1 MSGFKKENLRHIKSI
16 FEEKTGADLNPAH
29 RYKSRRPVRTTLVFA
44 AVLIFAMT
52 MLGFTQKLFSP
63 LNEDELS
70 LYGTYEGEGIVS
82 IYVENASDKALKFQE
97 KTKLMRWVT
106 GEEVEPLGGK
116 VIFENTQFPAHSS
129 GTMTLDISKAYDVK
143 ALEESDTS
151 AEWFYFVLTN
161 NNFLFGHDWM
171 CSVTFGEETAEE
183 TVPEEQPQYQGDT
196 SAEHIEEIREE
207 LRFYFEEAYNEVL
220 AFNGANFQYQQ
231 KVEEVLARFDGT
243 IVPAMSPSIMVGSP
257 SQFLDPEP
265 KMEKPPA
272 DVTFDDTVPQEQQYL
287 LTYSDWTYTDGYGRM
302 VASQDEKAWSQV
314 AMLPQRKGET
324 DGGVAMPLI
333 FLFVYDAEMAKE
345 EHSAFLYVQLLSFA
359 EMEQYKVLQD
369 EHYAVYDATNL
380 IYTDVDAYLDYFL
393 TTRTD
398 IYCDDQI
405 RQRVHN
411 IYDFY
416 QNKEN
421 IREMYGYFEFEW

>member
-1 MSGFKKENLRHIKSI
+1 MSGFKKHNLRHIKNI
-16 FEEKTGADLNPAH
+16 FEEKTGVDLNPAH

-70 LYGTYEGEGIVS
+70 RYGIYEGDRIVS
-82 IYVENASDKALKFQE
+82 IYVENASDKSLKFQE

-106 GEEVEPLGGK
+106 GEEVAPLGGK
-116 VIFENTQFPAHSS
+116 VIFANTEFPAHSG

-143 ALEESDTS
+143 ALEESDTN
-151 AEWFYFVLTN
+151 AEWFYFILTN
-161 NNFLFGHDWM
+161 NNILYGHDGM
-171 CSVTFGEETAEE
+171 CSVTFGEKTAEE

-207 LRFYFEEAYNEVL
+207 LRFYFEEAYNEIL

-272 DVTFDDTVPQEQQYL
+272 GVTFDDTVPQEQQYL

-333 FLFVYDAEMAKE
+333 FLFVYDAEMAKDE
-345 EHSAFLYVQLLSFA
+345 NYAFLYGQLLSFA

-369 EHYAVYDATNL
+369 EHYAVYDATDL

-421 IREMYGYFEFEW
+421 IREMYGYFEW